1 MRKYSMLKAALAA
14 SALFLSPLFAS
25 SAAFSQDK
33 PAYDTGMIPAEHIMV
48 PDGEI
53 LASVFLISDADGW
66 TGTDDERAKALVEK
80 GAAVVGIDFKEYL
93 KALEADDDECIYMI
107 SDIESLSQQIQ
118 RTAGTASYRQPILTG
133 IGKGGTLALAMIAQ
147 SPVSTVQEAIAV
159 DPKAGLPLEKILC
172 TPATKDK
179 VDGETVYGLTD
190 GPLPAP
196 VSVLFTPDADQK
208 GRDHVNAL
216 VKLHPDIEVTDVTG
230 KADEILS
237 QILSDKVDAAGDT
250 SSPLGLPITVLE
262 TSPAMDTMAVIY
274 SGDGGWRDLDEE
286 VGGALQKQGIPVIGV
301 DALRYFWKEKQPQE
315 VANDLAR
322 IIDTYRKE
330 WKVRNVVLIGYSFG
344 ADIIPATY
352 NLLPERAK
360 SHVVQLTLLGLS
372 TEVDFE
378 ISVQGWLGVAGEG
391 KGGKT
396 IDDIVKID
404 PKLVQCV
411 YGTEEED
418 EDPCPGLKAKG
429 VETVGIEGGHH
440 FDEDYEGLAKRIV
453 TSLKT
458 RLPK

>member
-1 MRKYSMLKAALAA
+1 MHL
-14 SALFLSPLFAS
+14 
-25 SAAFSQDK
+25 
-33 PAYDTGMIPAEHIMV
+33 YD
-48 PDGEI
+48 
-53 LASVFLISDADGW
+53 L
-66 TGTDDERAKALVEK
+66 
-80 GAAVVGIDFKEYL
+80 
-93 KALEADDDECIYMI
+93 
-107 SDIESLSQQIQ
+107 DIESLSQQIQ
-118 RTAGTASYRQPILTG
+118 RTAGTSSYRQPILSG

-147 SPVSTVQEAIAV
+147 SPVSTVREAIAV

-196 VSVLFTPDADQK
+196 VSVLFTSAADQK

-216 VKLHPDIEVTDVTG
+216 VKLHPDIDVTDVDD
-230 KADEILS
+230 KADEVLT
-237 QILSDKVDAAGDT
+237 QTLSDQVDAAGDT
-250 SSPLGLPITVLE
+250 DSPLGLPIKVLE
-262 TSPAMDTMAVIY
+262 TSPVMDTMAVIY

-286 VGGALQKQGIPVIGV
+286 VGGAFQKEGIPVIGV
-301 DALRYFWKEKQPQE
+301 DSLRYFWKEKKPQE
-315 VANDLAR
+315 VASDLGR

-352 NLLPERAK
+352 NLLPDRDK
-360 SHVVQLTLLGLS
+360 SHVVQLTLMGLS

-378 ISVQGWLGVAGEG
+378 ISVEGWLGVAGEG

-396 IDDIVKID
+396 VDDIAKID
-404 PKLVQCV
+404 PKLVQCI
-411 YGTEEED
+411 YGTEEEE

-429 VETVGIEGGHH
+429 VEAVGIEGGHH

>member
-1 MRKYSMLKAALAA
+1 MRKSTMMKAALAA
-14 SALFLSPLFAS
+14 SALFASTSVFA
-25 SAAFSQDK
+25 QDK
-33 PAYDTGMIPAEHIMV
+33 PAYETGMIPAEHIMV
-48 PDGEI
+48 PDSEI
-53 LASVFLISDADGW
+53 LASVFLISDSDGW
-66 TGTDDERAKALVEK
+66 TNADEERAKALVAK

-118 RTAGTASYRQPILTG
+118 RTAGTSSYRQPILTG

-147 SPVSTVQEAIAV
+147 SPVSTIRDAIAV

-196 VSVLFTPDADQK
+196 VSVLFTPAADQK
-208 GRDHVNAL
+208 GRDHVNTL
-216 VKLHPDIEVTDVTG
+216 VKLHPDIDVTDVDD
-230 KADEILS
+230 KADEILT
-237 QILSDKVDAAGDT
+237 QTLSDQIDAAGDT
-250 SSPLGLPITVLE
+250 DNPLGLPIKVLE
-262 TSPAMDTMAVIY
+262 TNPVMDTMAVIY

-315 VANDLAR
+315 VASDLGR
-322 IIDTYRKE
+322 IIDTYRKQ

-360 SHVVQLTLLGLS
+360 SHVVQLSLLGLS

-396 IDDIVKID
+396 VDDIAKID

-418 EDPCPGLKAKG
+418 EDPCPGLKARG
-429 VETVGIEGGHH
+429 VETIAIEGGHH
-440 FDEDYEGLAKRIV
+440 FDEDYEALAKRIV

>member
-1 MRKYSMLKAALAA
+1 MRKSTMMKAALAA
-14 SALFLSPLFAS
+14 SALFASTSVFA
-25 SAAFSQDK
+25 QDK
-33 PAYDTGMIPAEHIMV
+33 PAYETGMIPAEHIMV
-48 PDGEI
+48 PDSEI

-66 TGTDDERAKALVEK
+66 TNADEERAKALVAK

-118 RTAGTASYRQPILTG
+118 RTAGTSSYRQPILTG

-147 SPVSTVQEAIAV
+147 SPVSTIRDAIAV

-196 VSVLFTPDADQK
+196 VSVLFTPAADQK

-216 VKLHPDIEVTDVTG
+216 VKLHPDIDVTDVDD
-230 KADEILS
+230 KADEILT
-237 QILSDKVDAAGDT
+237 QTLSDQIDAAGDT
-250 SSPLGLPITVLE
+250 DNPLGLPIKVLE
-262 TSPAMDTMAVIY
+262 TNPVMDTMAVIY

-315 VANDLAR
+315 VASDLGR
-322 IIDTYRKE
+322 IIDTYRKQ

-360 SHVVQLTLLGLS
+360 SQVVQLSLLGLS

-396 IDDIVKID
+396 VDDIAKID

-429 VETVGIEGGHH
+429 VETIAIEGGHH
-440 FDEDYEGLAKRIV
+440 FDEDYEALAKRIV

>member
-1 MRKYSMLKAALAA
+1 MIKSNLMGAFIAA
-14 SALFLSPLFAS
+14 STLLSS

-33 PAYDTGMIPAEHIMV
+33 PAYETGMIPADHIMV
-48 PDGEI
+48 PDEDI
-53 LASVFLISDADGW
+53 QASIFLISDANGW
-66 TGTDDERAKALVEK
+66 TDGDETRAKALVEK

-118 RTAGTASYRQPILTG
+118 RTAGTGSYRQPIVTG

-147 SPVSTVQEAIAV
+147 SPVSTVREAVAV

-196 VSVLFTPDADQK
+196 VSVIFTPDADQK

-216 VKLHPDIEVTDVTG
+216 VKLHSDIDVTDVTD
-230 KADEILS
+230 KADEVLT
-237 QILSDKVDAAGDT
+237 QTLSDKVDAAGD
-250 SSPLGLPITVLE
+250 SDNPLGLPITVLE
-262 TSPAMDTMAVIY
+262 AKPVMDTMAVIY

-286 VGGALQKQGIPVIGV
+286 VGSALQKQGVPVIGV
-301 DALRYFWKEKQPQE
+301 DALRYFWKEKEPKE
-315 VANDLAR
+315 VASDLAR
-322 IIDTYRKE
+322 IIETYRKE

-352 NLLPERAK
+352 NLLPDRVK
-360 SHVVQLTLLGLS
+360 SSVAQLSLLGLS
-372 TEVDFE
+372 NEVDFE
-378 ISVQGWLGVAGEG
+378 ISVQGWLGAAGEG

-396 IDDIVKID
+396 VDDIAKID

-429 VETVGIEGGHH
+429 VETIGIEGGHH
-440 FDEDYEGLAKRIV
+440 FDEDYEALAKRIV

-458 RLPK
+458 RLAK

>member
-1 MRKYSMLKAALAA
+1 MMKRNLMGAFIAA
-14 SALFLSPLFAS
+14 STLLSS
-25 SAAFSQDK
+25 SIAFSQDK
-33 PAYDTGMIPAEHIMV
+33 PSYETGMIPADHIMV
-48 PDGEI
+48 PDGDI
-53 LASVFLISDADGW
+53 QASIFLISDAKGW
-66 TGTDDERAKALVEK
+66 TDADETRAKALVEK

-118 RTAGTASYRQPILTG
+118 RIAGTGSYRQPIVTG

-147 SPVSTVQEAIAV
+147 SPVSTVREAVAV

-196 VSVLFTPDADQK
+196 VSVIFTPDADQK

-216 VKLHPDIEVTDVTG
+216 VKLHSDIDVTDVTD
-230 KADEILS
+230 KADEVLT
-237 QILSDKVDAAGDT
+237 QTLSDKVDAAGD
-250 SSPLGLPITVLE
+250 SDNPLGLPITVLE
-262 TSPAMDTMAVIY
+262 AKPVMDTMAVIY

-286 VGGALQKQGIPVIGV
+286 VGSALQKQGVPVIGV
-301 DALRYFWKEKQPQE
+301 DALRYFWKEKEPKE
-315 VANDLAR
+315 VASDLAR
-322 IIDTYRKE
+322 IIETYRKE

-352 NLLPERAK
+352 NLLPDRVK
-360 SHVVQLTLLGLS
+360 SSVAQLSLLGLS
-372 TEVDFE
+372 NEVDFE

-396 IDDIVKID
+396 VDDIAKID

-429 VETVGIEGGHH
+429 VETIGIEGGHH
-440 FDEDYEGLAKRIV
+440 FDEDYEALAKRIV

-458 RLPK
+458 RLAK

>member
-1 MRKYSMLKAALAA
+1 MMKRNLIGAFIAA
-14 SALFLSPLFAS
+14 STLLSS
-25 SAAFSQDK
+25 SVAFSQDK
-33 PAYDTGMIPAEHIMV
+33 PAYETGMIPADHIMV
-48 PDGEI
+48 PDGDI
-53 LASVFLISDADGW
+53 QASIFLISDANGW
-66 TGTDDERAKALVEK
+66 TEANETRAKALVEK

-118 RTAGTASYRQPILTG
+118 RTAGTGSYRLPIVTG

-147 SPVSTVQEAIAV
+147 SPVSTVREAVAV

-190 GPLPAP
+190 GALPAP
-196 VSVLFTPDADQK
+196 VSVIFTPDADQK

-216 VKLHPDIEVTDVTG
+216 VKLHSDIEVTDVTD
-230 KADEILS
+230 KADEVLT
-237 QILSDKVDAAGDT
+237 QTLSDKVDAAGD
-250 SSPLGLPITVLE
+250 SGNPLGLPITVLE
-262 TSPAMDTMAVIY
+262 AKPVMDTMAVIY

-286 VGGALQKQGIPVIGV
+286 VGSALQKQGVPVIGV
-301 DALRYFWKEKQPQE
+301 DALRYFWKEKDPKE
-315 VANDLAR
+315 VAGDLAR

-330 WKVRNVVLIGYSFG
+330 WKVKNVVLIGYSFG

-352 NLLPERAK
+352 NLLPDRVK
-360 SHVVQLTLLGLS
+360 SSVAQLSLLGLS
-372 TEVDFE
+372 NEVDFE

-396 IDDIVKID
+396 VDDIAKID

-429 VETVGIEGGHH
+429 VETIGIEGGHH
-440 FDEDYEGLAKRIV
+440 FDEDYEALAKRIV

-458 RLPK
+458 RLAK

>member
-1 MRKYSMLKAALAA
+1 MRKSTMMKAVIVA
-14 SALFLSPLFAS
+14 SALFASTSVFA
-25 SAAFSQDK
+25 QDK
-33 PAYDTGMIPAEHIMV
+33 PAYETGMIPAEHIMV
-48 PDGEI
+48 PDSEI

-66 TGTDDERAKALVEK
+66 TSADEERARALVAK
-80 GAAVVGIDFKEYL
+80 GAAVVGIDFKEYM
-93 KALEADDDECIYMI
+93 KALEADDDDCIYMI

-118 RTAGTASYRQPILTG
+118 RTAGTSSYRQPILTG

-147 SPVSTVQEAIAV
+147 SPVSTVRDALAV
-159 DPKAGLPLEKILC
+159 DPRAGLPLEKILC

-196 VSVLFTPDADQK
+196 VSVLFTPAADQK

-216 VKLHPDIEVTDVTG
+216 VKLHPDIDVTDVTD
-230 KADEILS
+230 KADDILT
-237 QILSDKVDAAGDT
+237 QTLSDQIDAAGDT
-250 SSPLGLPITVLE
+250 DSPLGLPIKVLE
-262 TSPAMDTMAVIY
+262 TSPVMDTMAVIY

-315 VANDLAR
+315 VASDLGR
-322 IIDTYRKE
+322 IIDTYRKQ

-360 SHVVQLTLLGLS
+360 SHVVQLSLLGLS

-396 IDDIVKID
+396 VDDIAKID

-429 VETVGIEGGHH
+429 VETIAIEGGHH
-440 FDEDYEGLAKRIV
+440 FDEDYEALAKRIV

>member
-1 MRKYSMLKAALAA
+1 MRKSTMMKAALAA
-14 SALFLSPLFAS
+14 STLFAS
-25 SAAFSQDK
+25 TSVFAQDK
-33 PAYDTGMIPAEHIMV
+33 PAYETGMIPAEHIMV
-48 PDGEI
+48 PDSEI

-66 TGTDDERAKALVEK
+66 TNADEERAKALVAK

-118 RTAGTASYRQPILTG
+118 RTAGTSSYRQPILTG

-147 SPVSTVQEAIAV
+147 SPVSTIRDAIAV

-196 VSVLFTPDADQK
+196 VSVLFTPAADQK

-216 VKLHPDIEVTDVTG
+216 VKLHPDIDVTDVDD
-230 KADEILS
+230 KADEILT
-237 QILSDKVDAAGDT
+237 QTLSDQIDAAGDT
-250 SSPLGLPITVLE
+250 DNPLGLPIKVLE
-262 TSPAMDTMAVIY
+262 TNPVMDTMAVIY

-315 VANDLAR
+315 VASDLGR
-322 IIDTYRKE
+322 IIDTYRKQ

-360 SHVVQLTLLGLS
+360 SHVAQLSLLGLS

-396 IDDIVKID
+396 VDDIAKID

-429 VETVGIEGGHH
+429 VETIAIEGGHH
-440 FDEDYEGLAKRIV
+440 FDEDYEALAKRIV

>member
-1 MRKYSMLKAALAA
+1 MRKSTMMKAALAA
-14 SALFLSPLFAS
+14 SALFASTSVFA
-25 SAAFSQDK
+25 QDK
-33 PAYDTGMIPAEHIMV
+33 PAYETGMIPAEHIMV
-48 PDGEI
+48 PDSEI

-66 TGTDDERAKALVEK
+66 TNADEERAKALVAK

-118 RTAGTASYRQPILTG
+118 RTAGTSSYRQPILTG

-147 SPVSTVQEAIAV
+147 SPVSTIRDAIAV

-179 VDGETVYGLTD
+179 ADGETVYGLTD

-196 VSVLFTPDADQK
+196 VSVLFTPAADQK

-216 VKLHPDIEVTDVTG
+216 VKLHPDIDVTDVDD
-230 KADEILS
+230 KADEILT
-237 QILSDKVDAAGDT
+237 QTLSDQIDAAGDT
-250 SSPLGLPITVLE
+250 DNPLGLPIKVLE
-262 TSPAMDTMAVIY
+262 TNPVMDTMAVIY

-315 VANDLAR
+315 VASDLGR
-322 IIDTYRKE
+322 IIDTYRKQ

-360 SHVVQLTLLGLS
+360 SHVVQLSLLGLS

-396 IDDIVKID
+396 VDDIAKID

-429 VETVGIEGGHH
+429 VETIAIEGGHH
-440 FDEDYEGLAKRIV
+440 FDEDYEALAKRIV

>member
-1 MRKYSMLKAALAA
+1 MRKSTMMKAVIAA
-14 SALFLSPLFAS
+14 SALFASTSVFA
-25 SAAFSQDK
+25 QDK
-33 PAYDTGMIPAEHIMV
+33 PAYETGMIPAEHIMV
-48 PDGEI
+48 PDGDI

-66 TGTDDERAKALVEK
+66 TNADEERARALVAK

-93 KALEADDDECIYMI
+93 KALEADDDDCIYMI

-118 RTAGTASYRQPILTG
+118 RTAGTSSYRQPILTG

-147 SPVSTVQEAIAV
+147 SPVSTVRDALAV

-196 VSVLFTPDADQK
+196 VSVLFTPAADQK

-216 VKLHPDIEVTDVTG
+216 VKLHPDIDVTDVTD
-230 KADEILS
+230 KADDILT
-237 QILSDKVDAAGDT
+237 QTLSDQIDAAGDT
-250 SSPLGLPITVLE
+250 DSPLGLPIKVLE
-262 TSPAMDTMAVIY
+262 TSPVMDTMAVIY

-286 VGGALQKQGIPVIGV
+286 VGGALRKQGIPVIGV

-315 VANDLAR
+315 VASDLGR
-322 IIDTYRKE
+322 IIDTYRKQ

-360 SHVVQLTLLGLS
+360 SHVVQLSLLGLS

-396 IDDIVKID
+396 VDDIAKID

-429 VETVGIEGGHH
+429 VETIAIEGGHH
-440 FDEDYEGLAKRIV
+440 FDEDYEALAKRIV

>member
-1 MRKYSMLKAALAA
+1 MMKRNLIGAFIAA
-14 SALFLSPLFAS
+14 STLLSS
-25 SAAFSQDK
+25 SVAFSQDK
-33 PAYDTGMIPAEHIMV
+33 PAYETGMIPADHIMV
-48 PDGEI
+48 PDGDI
-53 LASVFLISDADGW
+53 QASIFLISDANGW
-66 TGTDDERAKALVEK
+66 TEADDARAKALVEK

-118 RTAGTASYRQPILTG
+118 RTAGTGSYRLPIVTG

-147 SPVSTVQEAIAV
+147 SPVSTVREAVAV

-172 TPATKDK
+172 TPATKDE

-190 GPLPAP
+190 GALPAP
-196 VSVLFTPDADQK
+196 VSVIFTPDADQK

-216 VKLHPDIEVTDVTG
+216 VKLHSDIEVTDVTD
-230 KADEILS
+230 KADEVLT
-237 QILSDKVDAAGDT
+237 QTLSDKVDAAGD
-250 SSPLGLPITVLE
+250 SDNPLGLPITVLE
-262 TSPAMDTMAVIY
+262 AKPVMDTMAVIY

-286 VGGALQKQGIPVIGV
+286 VGSALQKQGVPVIGV
-301 DALRYFWKEKQPQE
+301 DALRYFWKEKDPKE
-315 VANDLAR
+315 VAGDLAR

-330 WKVRNVVLIGYSFG
+330 WKVKNVVLIGYSFG

-352 NLLPERAK
+352 NLLPDRVK
-360 SHVVQLTLLGLS
+360 SSVAQLSLLGLS
-372 TEVDFE
+372 NEVDFE

-396 IDDIVKID
+396 VDDIAKID

-411 YGTEEED
+411 YGTEEEE

-429 VETVGIEGGHH
+429 VETIGIEGGHH
-440 FDEDYEGLAKRIV
+440 FDEDYEALAKRIV

-458 RLPK
+458 RLAK

>member
-1 MRKYSMLKAALAA
+1 MRKSTMMKAALAA
-14 SALFLSPLFAS
+14 SALFASTSVFA
-25 SAAFSQDK
+25 QDK
-33 PAYDTGMIPAEHIMV
+33 PAYETGMIPAEHIMV
-48 PDGEI
+48 PDSEI

-66 TGTDDERAKALVEK
+66 TNADEERAKALVAK

-118 RTAGTASYRQPILTG
+118 RTAGTSSYRQPILTG

-147 SPVSTVQEAIAV
+147 SPVSTIRDAIAV

-196 VSVLFTPDADQK
+196 VSVLFTPAADQK

-216 VKLHPDIEVTDVTG
+216 VKLHPDIDVTDVDD
-230 KADEILS
+230 KADEILT
-237 QILSDKVDAAGDT
+237 QTLSDQIDAAGDT
-250 SSPLGLPITVLE
+250 DNPLGLPIKVLE
-262 TSPAMDTMAVIY
+262 TNPVMDTMAVIY

-286 VGGALQKQGIPVIGV
+286 VGGALQKQCIPVIGV

-315 VANDLAR
+315 VASDLGR
-322 IIDTYRKE
+322 IIDTYRKQ

-360 SHVVQLTLLGLS
+360 SHVVQLSLLGLS

-396 IDDIVKID
+396 VDDIAKID

-418 EDPCPGLKAKG
+418 EDPCPSLKAKG
-429 VETVGIEGGHH
+429 VETIAIEGGHH
-440 FDEDYEGLAKRIV
+440 FDEDYEALAKRIV

>member
-1 MRKYSMLKAALAA
+1 MRKSTMMKAVIAA
-14 SALFLSPLFAS
+14 SALFASTSVFA
-25 SAAFSQDK
+25 QDK
-33 PAYDTGMIPAEHIMV
+33 PAYETGMIPAEHIMV
-48 PDGEI
+48 PDGDI

-66 TGTDDERAKALVEK
+66 TSADETRAEALVAK

-93 KALEADDDECIYMI
+93 KALEADDDDCIYMI

-118 RTAGTASYRQPILTG
+118 RTAGTSSYRQPILTG

-147 SPVSTVQEAIAV
+147 SPVSTVRDALAV

-196 VSVLFTPDADQK
+196 VSVLFTPAADQK

-216 VKLHPDIEVTDVTG
+216 VKLHPDIDVTDVTD
-230 KADEILS
+230 KADDILT
-237 QILSDKVDAAGDT
+237 QTLSDQIDAAGDT
-250 SSPLGLPITVLE
+250 DSPLGLPIKVLE
-262 TSPAMDTMAVIY
+262 TSPVMDTMAVIY

-315 VANDLAR
+315 VASDLGR
-322 IIDTYRKE
+322 IIDTYRKQ

-360 SHVVQLTLLGLS
+360 SHVVQLSLLGLS

-396 IDDIVKID
+396 VDDIAKID

-429 VETVGIEGGHH
+429 VETIAIEGGHH
-440 FDEDYEGLAKRIV
+440 FDEDYEALAKRIV

>member
-1 MRKYSMLKAALAA
+1 MMKRNLIGAFIAA
-14 SALFLSPLFAS
+14 STLLSS
-25 SAAFSQDK
+25 SVAFSQDK
-33 PAYDTGMIPAEHIMV
+33 PAYETGMIPADHIMV
-48 PDGEI
+48 PDGDI
-53 LASVFLISDADGW
+53 QASIFLISDANGW
-66 TGTDDERAKALVEK
+66 TEADDARAKALVEK

-118 RTAGTASYRQPILTG
+118 RTAGTGSYRLPIVTG

-147 SPVSTVQEAIAV
+147 SPVSTVREAVAV

-190 GPLPAP
+190 GALPAP
-196 VSVLFTPDADQK
+196 VSVIFTPDADQK

-216 VKLHPDIEVTDVTG
+216 VKLHSDIEVTDVTD
-230 KADEILS
+230 KADEVLT
-237 QILSDKVDAAGDT
+237 QTLSDKVDAAGD
-250 SSPLGLPITVLE
+250 SDNPLGLPITVLE
-262 TSPAMDTMAVIY
+262 AKPVMDTMAVIY

-286 VGGALQKQGIPVIGV
+286 VGSALQKQGVPVIGV
-301 DALRYFWKEKQPQE
+301 DALRYFWKEKDPKE
-315 VANDLAR
+315 VAGDLAR

-330 WKVRNVVLIGYSFG
+330 WKVKNVVLIGYSFG

-352 NLLPERAK
+352 NLLPDRVK
-360 SHVVQLTLLGLS
+360 SSVAQLSLLGLS
-372 TEVDFE
+372 NEVDFE

-396 IDDIVKID
+396 VDDIAKID

-429 VETVGIEGGHH
+429 VETIGIEGGHH
-440 FDEDYEGLAKRIV
+440 FDEDYEALAKRIV

-458 RLPK
+458 RLAK

>member
-1 MRKYSMLKAALAA
+1 MRKSTMMKAALAA
-14 SALFLSPLFAS
+14 SALFASTSVFA
-25 SAAFSQDK
+25 QDK
-33 PAYDTGMIPAEHIMV
+33 PAYETGMIPAEHIMV
-48 PDGEI
+48 PDSEI

-66 TGTDDERAKALVEK
+66 TNADEERAKALVAK

-118 RTAGTASYRQPILTG
+118 RTAGTSSYRQPILTG

-147 SPVSTVQEAIAV
+147 SPVSTIRDAIAV

-196 VSVLFTPDADQK
+196 VSVLFTPAADQK
-208 GRDHVNAL
+208 GRDHINAL
-216 VKLHPDIEVTDVTG
+216 VKLHPDIDVTDVDD
-230 KADEILS
+230 KADEILT
-237 QILSDKVDAAGDT
+237 QTLSDQIDAAGDT
-250 SSPLGLPITVLE
+250 DNPLGLPIKVLE
-262 TSPAMDTMAVIY
+262 TNPVMDTMAVIY

-315 VANDLAR
+315 VASDLGR
-322 IIDTYRKE
+322 IIDTYRKQ

-360 SHVVQLTLLGLS
+360 SHVVQLSLLGLS

-396 IDDIVKID
+396 VDDIAKID
-404 PKLVQCV
+404 PTLVQCV

-429 VETVGIEGGHH
+429 VETIAIEGGHH
-440 FDEDYEGLAKRIV
+440 FDEDYEALAKRIV

>member
-1 MRKYSMLKAALAA
+1 MRKSTMMKAVIVA
-14 SALFLSPLFAS
+14 SALFASTSVFA
-25 SAAFSQDK
+25 QDK
-33 PAYDTGMIPAEHIMV
+33 PAYETGMIPAEHIMV
-48 PDGEI
+48 PDSEI

-66 TGTDDERAKALVEK
+66 TSADEERARALVAK
-80 GAAVVGIDFKEYL
+80 GAAVVGIDFKEYM
-93 KALEADDDECIYMI
+93 KALEADDDDCIYMI

-118 RTAGTASYRQPILTG
+118 RTAGTSSYRQPILTG

-147 SPVSTVQEAIAV
+147 SPVSTVRDALAV
-159 DPKAGLPLEKILC
+159 DPRAGLPLEKILC

-196 VSVLFTPDADQK
+196 VSVLFTPAADQK

-216 VKLHPDIEVTDVTG
+216 VKLHPDIDVTDVTD
-230 KADEILS
+230 KADDILT
-237 QILSDKVDAAGDT
+237 QTLSDQIDAAGDT
-250 SSPLGLPITVLE
+250 DSPLGLPIKVLE
-262 TSPAMDTMAVIY
+262 TSPVMDTMAVIY

-315 VANDLAR
+315 VASDLGR
-322 IIDTYRKE
+322 IIDTYRKQ

-344 ADIIPATY
+344 ADIIPATF

-360 SHVVQLTLLGLS
+360 SHVVQLTLMGLS

-396 IDDIVKID
+396 VDDIAKID
-404 PKLVQCV
+404 PKLVQCI

-429 VETVGIEGGHH
+429 VETLGIEGGHH
-440 FDEDYEGLAKRIV
+440 FDEDYEALANRIV

>member
-1 MRKYSMLKAALAA
+1 MRKSTMMKAALAA
-14 SALFLSPLFAS
+14 SALFASTSVFA
-25 SAAFSQDK
+25 QDK
-33 PAYDTGMIPAEHIMV
+33 PAYETGMIPAEHIMV
-48 PDGEI
+48 PDSEI

-66 TGTDDERAKALVEK
+66 TNADEERAKALVAK

-118 RTAGTASYRQPILTG
+118 RTAGTSSYRQPILTG

-147 SPVSTVQEAIAV
+147 SPVSTIRDAIAV

-196 VSVLFTPDADQK
+196 VSVLFTPAADQK
-208 GRDHVNAL
+208 GRDHINAL
-216 VKLHPDIEVTDVTG
+216 VKLHPDIDVTDVDD
-230 KADEILS
+230 KADEILT
-237 QILSDKVDAAGDT
+237 QTLSDQIDAAGDT
-250 SSPLGLPITVLE
+250 DNPLGLPIKVLE
-262 TSPAMDTMAVIY
+262 TNPVMDTMAVIY

-315 VANDLAR
+315 VASDLGR
-322 IIDTYRKE
+322 IIDTYRKQ

-360 SHVVQLTLLGLS
+360 SHVVQLSLLGLS

-396 IDDIVKID
+396 VEDIAKID

-429 VETVGIEGGHH
+429 VETIAIEGGHH
-440 FDEDYEGLAKRIV
+440 FDEDYEALAKRIV

-458 RLPK
+458 RLPR

>member
-1 MRKYSMLKAALAA
+1 MRKSRMLKAALAA
-14 SALFLSPLFAS
+14 SALLASPLFTS
-25 SAAFSQDK
+25 SAFSQDK
-33 PAYDTGMIPAEHIMV
+33 QAYETGMIPAEHIKV

-53 LASVFLISDADGW
+53 LASIFLISDAGGW
-66 TGTDDERAKALVEK
+66 TNADEERAKALVEK

-93 KALEADDDECIYMI
+93 KALEADEDECIYMI

-118 RTAGTASYRQPILTG
+118 RTAGTNSYRQPIVTG

-147 SPVSTVQEAIAV
+147 SPVSTVREAIAV
-159 DPKAGLPLEKILC
+159 DPKAGLPLQKILC

-196 VSVLFTPDADQK
+196 VSVLFTPNADQK

-216 VKLHPDIEVTDVTG
+216 QKLHPDIDVTDVTD
-230 KADEILS
+230 KADEVLT
-237 QILSDKVDAAGDT
+237 QTLSDQVDAAGDT
-250 SSPLGLPITVLE
+250 DSPLGLPIKVLE
-262 TSPAMDTMAVIY
+262 TSPVMDTMAVIY

-301 DALRYFWKEKQPQE
+301 DALRYFWKEKQPQD

-344 ADIIPATY
+344 ADIIPATF

-372 TEVDFE
+372 TNVDFE
-378 ISVQGWLGVAGEG
+378 ISVQGWLGVASEG

-396 IDDIVKID
+396 VDDIAKID

-429 VETVGIEGGHH
+429 VETIGIEGGHH
-440 FDEDYEGLAKRIV
+440 FDEDYEALANKIV

>member
-1 MRKYSMLKAALAA
+1 MRKSTMMKAALAA
-14 SALFLSPLFAS
+14 STLFAS
-25 SAAFSQDK
+25 TSVFAQDK
-33 PAYDTGMIPAEHIMV
+33 PAYETGMIPAEHIMV
-48 PDGEI
+48 PDSEI

-66 TGTDDERAKALVEK
+66 TNADEERAKALVAK

-118 RTAGTASYRQPILTG
+118 RTAGTSSYRQPILTG

-147 SPVSTVQEAIAV
+147 SPVSTVRDAIAV

-196 VSVLFTPDADQK
+196 VSVLFTPAADQK
-208 GRDHVNAL
+208 GRDHVNTL
-216 VKLHPDIEVTDVTG
+216 VKLHPDIDVTDVDD
-230 KADEILS
+230 KADEILT
-237 QILSDKVDAAGDT
+237 QTLSDQIDAAGDT
-250 SSPLGLPITVLE
+250 DNPLGLPIKVLE
-262 TSPAMDTMAVIY
+262 TNPVMDTMAVIY

-315 VANDLAR
+315 VASDLGR
-322 IIDTYRKE
+322 IIDTYRKQ
-330 WKVRNVVLIGYSFG
+330 WKIRNVVLIGYSFG

-360 SHVVQLTLLGLS
+360 SHVVQLSLLGLS

-396 IDDIVKID
+396 VDDIAKID

-429 VETVGIEGGHH
+429 VETIAIEGGHH
-440 FDEDYEGLAKRIV
+440 FDEDYEALAKRIV

-458 RLPK
+458 RLPR

>member
-1 MRKYSMLKAALAA
+1 MRKSTTMKAVIAA
-14 SALFLSPLFAS
+14 SALFASTSVFA
-25 SAAFSQDK
+25 QDK
-33 PAYDTGMIPAEHIMV
+33 PAYETGMIPAEHIMV
-48 PDGEI
+48 PDGDI

-66 TGTDDERAKALVEK
+66 TSADEERAKALVAK

-93 KALEADDDECIYMI
+93 KALEADDDDCIYMI

-118 RTAGTASYRQPILTG
+118 RTAGTSSYRQPILTG

-147 SPVSTVQEAIAV
+147 SPVSTVRDALAV

-196 VSVLFTPDADQK
+196 VNVLFTPAADQK

-216 VKLHPDIEVTDVTG
+216 VKLHPDIDVTDVTD
-230 KADEILS
+230 KADDILT
-237 QILSDKVDAAGDT
+237 QTLSDQIDAAGDT
-250 SSPLGLPITVLE
+250 DSPLGLPIKVLE
-262 TSPAMDTMAVIY
+262 TSPVMDTMAVIY

-315 VANDLAR
+315 VASDLGR
-322 IIDTYRKE
+322 IIDTYRKQ

-360 SHVVQLTLLGLS
+360 SHVVQLSLLGLS

-396 IDDIVKID
+396 VDDIAKID

-411 YGTEEED
+411 YGTEEEE

-429 VETVGIEGGHH
+429 VETIAIEGGHH
-440 FDEDYEGLAKRIV
+440 FDEDYEALAKRIV

>member
-1 MRKYSMLKAALAA
+1 MRKSTMMKAALAA
-14 SALFLSPLFAS
+14 SALFASTSVFA
-25 SAAFSQDK
+25 QDK
-33 PAYDTGMIPAEHIMV
+33 PAYETGMIPAEHIMV
-48 PDGEI
+48 PDSEI

-66 TGTDDERAKALVEK
+66 TNADEERAKALVAK

-118 RTAGTASYRQPILTG
+118 RTAGTSSYRQPILTG

-147 SPVSTVQEAIAV
+147 SPVSTIRDAIAV

-196 VSVLFTPDADQK
+196 VSVLFTPAADQK
-208 GRDHVNAL
+208 GRDHVNTL
-216 VKLHPDIEVTDVTG
+216 VKLHPDIDVTDVDD
-230 KADEILS
+230 KADEILT
-237 QILSDKVDAAGDT
+237 QTLSDQIDAAGDT
-250 SSPLGLPITVLE
+250 DNPLGLPIKVLE
-262 TSPAMDTMAVIY
+262 TNPVMDTMAVIY

-315 VANDLAR
+315 VASDLGR
-322 IIDTYRKE
+322 IIDTYRKQ

-360 SHVVQLTLLGLS
+360 SHVVQLSLLGLS

-396 IDDIVKID
+396 VDDIAKID

-429 VETVGIEGGHH
+429 VETIAIEGGHH
-440 FDEDYEGLAKRIV
+440 FDEDYEALAKRIV

>member
-1 MRKYSMLKAALAA
+1 MRKSTMMKAVIAA
-14 SALFLSPLFAS
+14 SALFASTSVFA
-25 SAAFSQDK
+25 QDK
-33 PAYDTGMIPAEHIMV
+33 PAYETGMIPAEHIMV
-48 PDGEI
+48 PDGDI

-66 TGTDDERAKALVEK
+66 TAADETRAEALVAK

-93 KALEADDDECIYMI
+93 KALEADDDDCIYMI

-118 RTAGTASYRQPILTG
+118 RTAGTSSYRQPILTG

-147 SPVSTVQEAIAV
+147 SPVSTVRDALAV

-196 VSVLFTPDADQK
+196 VSVLFTPAADQK

-216 VKLHPDIEVTDVTG
+216 VKLHPDIDVTDVTD
-230 KADEILS
+230 KADDILT
-237 QILSDKVDAAGDT
+237 QTLSDQIDAAGDT
-250 SSPLGLPITVLE
+250 DSPLGLPIKVLE
-262 TSPAMDTMAVIY
+262 TSPVMDTMAVIY

-315 VANDLAR
+315 VASDLGR
-322 IIDTYRKE
+322 IIDTYRKQ

-360 SHVVQLTLLGLS
+360 SHVVQLSLLGLS

-396 IDDIVKID
+396 VDDIAKID

-411 YGTEEED
+411 YGTEEEE

-429 VETVGIEGGHH
+429 VETIAIEGGHH
-440 FDEDYEGLAKRIV
+440 FDEDYEALAKRIV

>member
-1 MRKYSMLKAALAA
+1 MRKSTMMKAALAA
-14 SALFLSPLFAS
+14 SALFASTSVFA
-25 SAAFSQDK
+25 QDK
-33 PAYDTGMIPAEHIMV
+33 PAYETGMIPAEHIMV
-48 PDGEI
+48 PDSEI

-66 TGTDDERAKALVEK
+66 TNADEERAKALVAK

-118 RTAGTASYRQPILTG
+118 RTAGTSSYRQPILTG

-147 SPVSTVQEAIAV
+147 SPVSTIRDAIAV

-196 VSVLFTPDADQK
+196 VSVLFTPAADQK

-216 VKLHPDIEVTDVTG
+216 VKLHPDIDVTDVDD
-230 KADEILS
+230 KADEILT
-237 QILSDKVDAAGDT
+237 QTLSDQIDAAGDT
-250 SSPLGLPITVLE
+250 DNPLGLPIKVLE
-262 TSPAMDTMAVIY
+262 TNPVMDTMAVIY

-315 VANDLAR
+315 VASDLGR
-322 IIDTYRKE
+322 IIDTYRKQ

-360 SHVVQLTLLGLS
+360 SHVVQLSLLGLS

-396 IDDIVKID
+396 VEDIAKID

-429 VETVGIEGGHH
+429 VETIAIEGGHH
-440 FDEDYEGLAKRIV
+440 FDEDYEALAKRIV

>member
-1 MRKYSMLKAALAA
+1 MIKSNLMGAFIAA
-14 SALFLSPLFAS
+14 STLLSS

-33 PAYDTGMIPAEHIMV
+33 PAYETGMIPADHIMV
-48 PDGEI
+48 PDGDI
-53 LASVFLISDADGW
+53 QASIFLISDANGW
-66 TGTDDERAKALVEK
+66 TDGDETRAKALVEK

-118 RTAGTASYRQPILTG
+118 RTAGTGSYRQPIVTG

-147 SPVSTVQEAIAV
+147 SPVSTVREAVAV

-196 VSVLFTPDADQK
+196 VSVIFTPDADQK

-216 VKLHPDIEVTDVTG
+216 VKLHSDIDVTDVTD
-230 KADEILS
+230 KADEVLT
-237 QILSDKVDAAGDT
+237 QTLSDKVDAAGD
-250 SSPLGLPITVLE
+250 SDNPLGLPITVLE
-262 TSPAMDTMAVIY
+262 AKPVMDTMAVIY

-286 VGGALQKQGIPVIGV
+286 VGSALQKQGVPVIGV
-301 DALRYFWKEKQPQE
+301 DALRYFWKEKEPKE
-315 VANDLAR
+315 VASDLAR
-322 IIDTYRKE
+322 IIETYRKE

-352 NLLPERAK
+352 NLLPDRVK
-360 SHVVQLTLLGLS
+360 SSVAQLSLLGLS
-372 TEVDFE
+372 NEVDFE

-396 IDDIVKID
+396 VDDIAKID

-429 VETVGIEGGHH
+429 VETIGIEGGHH
-440 FDEDYEGLAKRIV
+440 FDEDYEALAKRIV

-458 RLPK
+458 RLAK

>member
-1 MRKYSMLKAALAA
+1 MRKSTMMKAVIAA
-14 SALFLSPLFAS
+14 SALFASTSVFA
-25 SAAFSQDK
+25 QDK
-33 PAYDTGMIPAEHIMV
+33 PAYETGMIPAEHIMV
-48 PDGEI
+48 PDGDI
-53 LASVFLISDADGW
+53 LASVFLISDAYGW
-66 TGTDDERAKALVEK
+66 TNADEERARALVAK

-93 KALEADDDECIYMI
+93 KALEADDDDCIYMI

-118 RTAGTASYRQPILTG
+118 RTAGTSSYRQPILTG

-147 SPVSTVQEAIAV
+147 SPVSTVRDALAV

-196 VSVLFTPDADQK
+196 VSVLFTPAADQK

-216 VKLHPDIEVTDVTG
+216 VKLHPDIDVTDVTD
-230 KADEILS
+230 KADDILT
-237 QILSDKVDAAGDT
+237 QTLSDQIDAAGDT
-250 SSPLGLPITVLE
+250 DSPLGLPIKVLE
-262 TSPAMDTMAVIY
+262 TSPVMDTMAVIY

-315 VANDLAR
+315 VASDLGR
-322 IIDTYRKE
+322 IIDTYRKQ

-360 SHVVQLTLLGLS
+360 SHVVQLSLLGLS

-396 IDDIVKID
+396 VDDIAKID

-429 VETVGIEGGHH
+429 VETIAIEGGHH
-440 FDEDYEGLAKRIV
+440 FDEDYEALAKRIV